1 MEPAG
6 FALFEASIGRCGIA
20 WTDAGIAAVQLP
32 EACDADTRARLQ
44 RRCPDAQE
52 VAPPPEV
59 RHTIESLVALLEGGW
74 ADLTAAKLDT
84 HGLPAFHRRVY
95 EVTRTIPPGVT
106 LSYGEVAKRLGS
118 PGAARA
124 VGQALGQN
132 PFALLVPC
140 HRVLSANGEMRG
152 FSAHGGTATKRR
164 LLAIE
169 RDGTPRS
176 SSTP

>member
-1 MEPAG
+1 MQ
-6 FALFEASIGRCGIA
+6 ALLQCNCLKRAM
-20 WTDAGIAAVQLP
+20 P
-32 EACDADTRARLQ
+32 TRARACNADVPML
-44 RRCPDAQE
+44 RKWPLRPKSGTPSSRSSPCLKA
-52 VAPPPEV
+52 
-59 RHTIESLVALLEGGW
+59 GGPIS
-74 ADLTAAKLDT
+74 TAAKLDT